1 MDQFIATP
9 IGARV
14 IAFGI
19 EAGIAGTT
27 PGAIITA
34 ATGKAEPCGRP
45 STGGLK
51 VRAVLLATV
60 DGE

>member
-1 MDQFIATP
+1 MGSMVDQFIATP

-27 PGAIITA
+27 PGVIITA
-34 ATGKAEPCGRP
+34 ATGKG
-45 STGGLK
+45 
-51 VRAVLLATV
+51 
-60 DGE
+60 